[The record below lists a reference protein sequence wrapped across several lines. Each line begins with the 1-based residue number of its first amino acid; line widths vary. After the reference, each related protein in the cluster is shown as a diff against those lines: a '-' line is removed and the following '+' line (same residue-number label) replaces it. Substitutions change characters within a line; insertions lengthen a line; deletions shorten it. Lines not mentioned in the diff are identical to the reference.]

1 MKPWDDAAWGA
12 GRGGEMFAQ
21 RLEEST
27 VDGGETRLNVG
38 ENKGHPRGITGPA
51 PRTRSRRSVSAHDVG
66 DVSVDP

>member
-12 GRGGEMFAQ
+12 GREGEMFAQ

-38 ENKGHPRGITGPA
+38 EN
-51 PRTRSRRSVSAHDVG
+51 
-66 DVSVDP
+66 